1 MAFRAGVLAA
11 LEDLDNRRVEQVQES
26 ILQTMEIA
34 ERQAKDFRAPVYPDG
49 YANPEVV
56 PRPVDPSRHI
66 GFGPTI
72 REIDDFLQ
80 GEVLRARHKGSQN
93 GDGLELEAKT
103 KRKGAD

>member
-1 MAFRAGVLAA
+1 MADVS
-11 LEDLDNRRVEQVQES
+11 DRRIKQIQES
-26 ILQTMEIA
+26 IVQEMEDL
-34 ERQAKDFRAPVYPDG
+34 ERTIEELRAQVHPDRNT
-49 YANPEVV
+49 NPEVV